1 MQNKGKFRVLDG
13 IVLLDKPSGIT
24 SNSALQQ
31 TRSIFR
37 AKKAGHTGSLDPLAT
52 GLLPIC
58 FGEATKMSGY
68 LLEAHKHYRATCKL
82 GATTNTG
89 DSEGEIKEICEVP
102 ALTQSELIG
111 VLNTFIGE
119 LDQIPPMY
127 SAISIDGVRLYK
139 LARAGKE
146 VDRPVRQVEILKLE
160 LVEQHAE
167 GFVVD
172 VSCSKGT
179 YIRTLL
185 EDIGATIGCGAHMT
199 ALRRTGVSPLINPV
213 MVTIDQLDAQR
224 DAGEDLLQHLMPLDQ
239 ALQHMPRLTL
249 SDAQALKITQGQQ
262 VEADFDLDIGISRL
276 YRESGEFMG
285 IGEYSGELLK
295 AKRLLRTN

>member
-1 MQNKGKFRVLDG
+1 MQQKGKFREVDG
-13 IVLLDKPSGIT
+13 IVLLDKPGGIT

-68 LLEAHKHYRATCKL
+68 LLDAHKHYRATCKL
-82 GATTNTG
+82 GVRTNTG
-89 DSEGEIKEICEVP
+89 DSEGEVLATAKVP
-102 ALTQSELIG
+102 GLSVEEL
-111 VLNTFIGE
+111 E
-119 LDQIPPMY
+119 QILAGFVGKIMQVPPMY
-127 SAISIDGVRLYK
+127 SAISIDGQRLYK

-146 VDRPVRQVEILKLE
+146 VDRPAREVEILKLQ
-160 LVEQHAE
+160 LLEQTAE
-167 GFVVD
+167 DFVVD

-185 EDIGATIGCGAHMT
+185 EDIGKAIGCGAHMT
-199 ALRRTGVSPLINPV
+199 ALRRTGVSPFINPD
-213 MVTIDQLDAQR
+213 MVTIDQLDDER
-224 DAGEDLLQHLMPLDQ
+224 DAGKDLLVHLVPLDR
-239 ALQHMPRLTL
+239 ALNHLPELTL
-249 SDAQALKITQGQQ
+249 NAEHALKITQGQQ
-262 VEADFDLDIGISRL
+262 VKTDHEPCDGLSRL
-276 YRESGEFMG
+276 YRENGEFMG
-285 IGEYSGELLK
+285 LGEYSGELLK